1 MPRQPE
7 LLPFAREVLDVPVSD
22 EMRES
27 FMAYSLSVITA
38 RAIPDVRDGLKP
50 VQRRILFSMLEMGL
64 RPANPHRK
72 SARVVGDT
80 MGKYHPHGDGAIYEA
95 LVRMGQPFARMIT
108 LVDPH
113 GNFGSLDDPP
123 AAQRYT
129 ECRLTNAAMAM
140 VAEIDEDTVD
150 FRTTYDGE
158 SEEPVYLPALV
169 PNLLVNGT
177 TGIAVGMATNM
188 PTHNLAEVADAI
200 ELVMKQRRPKPT
212 VDDLMKLVPAPDFAS
227 GGIIVDDGGVREA
240 YETGRG
246 SFRIRARAEVVKV
259 TARRQGLLITELPWM
274 VGPERV
280 VKQVN
285 QLEKD
290 GRLPAVTD
298 VKNLSDRKAGT
309 RIQIEL
315 RGGVN
320 PEAVLADL
328 FRVTSL
334 EESFSVNNV
343 CLVNGVP
350 TTLGLYDLCHHYVEH
365 RLDVI
370 VRRTEFRL
378 AKYQDELHIYGG
390 LIIALDNIDEV
401 IRIIRGSADV
411 PAARQALMSELGL
424 SEIQATHILDMP
436 LRRLT
441 ALEKQKI
448 LDRRDELLAM
458 VNECEKILGSE
469 QRRRTLVL
477 KELRQAVDEFG
488 SLRRTAVMSA
498 DDIVTF
504 EPHDIAPQTEATDEP
519 CVVSLAVTEVI
530 GREPVG
536 QAKKYTPSR
545 HDVLRSVV
553 VTSTDSTIRAITSAG
568 RLLTAQ
574 ASAVGEVG
582 GRSRGG
588 PATDVF
594 GTDRGENVLTVL
606 GAAEPDDES
615 LVLVTANGVCK
626 RVGGTDLADLRSGR
640 PVIKLKDRDR
650 LIAAFPAPADAD
662 ILIVSSDAQTLRTPA
677 AGISVQG
684 PGASG
689 VVGMKLRGNA
699 RVVGAGPVVTGDEA
713 VVTVSD
719 TSTAKL
725 TDAGELSA
733 QGRGGNGVRITK
745 FRDERRLDLA
755 WIGPTE
761 GTLVIVGTEA
771 NPTKA
776 DNTPAPLNLRHT
788 KRDGASSRT
797 SRRIIDIGQAR
808 W

>member
-7 LLPFAREVLDVPVSD
+7 LLPFAREVLDVPVAD

-50 VQRRILFSMLEMGL
+50 VQRRILYSMLEMGL

-95 LVRMGQPFARMIT
+95 LVRMGQSFARMIT

-150 FRTTYDGE
+150 FRSTYDGE
-158 SEEPVYLPALV
+158 GEEPVYLPALL

-177 TGIAVGMATNM
+177 SGIAVGMATNM
-188 PTHNLAEVADAI
+188 PTHNLAEVAKAI
-200 ELVMKQRRPKPT
+200 ELVMKKRRPKPT
-212 VDDLMKLVPAPDFAS
+212 IDELMKMVPAPDFAS

-246 SFRIRARAEVVKV
+246 SFRIRARVEAVKI
-259 TARRQGLLITELPWM
+259 TARRQGLMVTELPWM

-280 VKQVN
+280 VKQIN

-290 GRLPAVTD
+290 GKLPSVTD

-320 PEAVLADL
+320 PEAVLAEL
-328 FRVTSL
+328 FRLTSL

-350 TTLGLYDLCHHYVEH
+350 TTLGLYDLCSLYVDH

-378 AKYQDELHIYGG
+378 AKFQDELHIYQG

-411 PAARQALMSELGL
+411 PEAREALMSALGL
-424 SEIQATHILDMP
+424 SEIQATHILDMA

-458 VNECEKILGSE
+458 IAECEKILGSE
-469 QRRRTLVL
+469 PRRRTLVL
-477 KELRQAVDEFG
+477 KELGEAVDEFG
-488 SLRRTAVMSA
+488 GPRRTTIMSA
-498 DDIVTF
+498 DDIVAF
-504 EPHDIAPQTEATDEP
+504 EPDDITPQTTETDEP
-519 CVVSLAVTEVI
+519 CVVSLAVTGVI

-536 QAKKYTPSR
+536 NAKKYTPGR

-553 VTSTDSTIRAITSAG
+553 ITSTDSTIGGITSSG
-568 RLLTAQ
+568 RLLTAR
-574 ASAVGEVG
+574 AGAVGEVG

-588 PATDVF
+588 AASEVF
-594 GTDRGENVLTVL
+594 GTDRGEDVLAVFASEAD
-606 GAAEPDDES
+606 GES
-615 LVLVTANGVCK
+615 LVLVTANGITK
-626 RVGGTDLADLRSGR
+626 RVAPADLAELRSGR

-650 LIAAFPAPADAD
+650 VVAAFTAPEDAD
-662 ILIVSSDAQTLRTPA
+662 LLIVSSDAQALRTPV

-684 PGASG
+684 PGAGG
-689 VVGMKLRGNA
+689 VAGMKLRGNA
-699 RVVGAGPVVTGDEA
+699 KVVGAGPVTTGDE
-713 VVTVSD
+713 VILTVSD

-725 TDAGELSA
+725 TDSDELSA

-755 WIGPTE
+755 WVGRAE
-761 GTLVIVGTEA
+761 GTLTVVGTEA
-771 NPTKA
+771 NPTKP
-776 DNTPAPLNLRHT
+776 DNAPAPLNLRHT
-788 KRDGASSRT
+788 RRDGASSPT
-797 SRRIIDIGQAR
+797 SRRIIDVGQAR